1 MGYALRNCPVGNF
14 RVEASLQWRIGGLKI
29 LNMQTILKG
38 KTKEVVID
46 TSGPVIIIG
55 ESINPTRRKK
65 LVSTLQ
71 GNDFSFVLEL
81 AASQINSGA
90 DVLDVN
96 VGFPGVEDEKL
107 LPATVKVLQDNFDVP
122 LCLDSPNPKAIEAAL
137 KVAAGKCLINSVNG
151 EEKSLKTLLPVARE
165 YGAAI
170 IGLCMDDDGITHDP
184 EKRLSIAG
192 KIIERAVSMGI
203 KEEDVVIDP
212 LAMAVSADPNA
223 CLVTLETIRLIHQKL
238 GHNITQGA
246 SNISFGLPDRE
257 SLNAAY
263 MALSIYNGLTCPI
276 ANPEKITAA
285 VRAADL
291 VMGRDDFA
299 VRFVEYF
306 QSRNPQ

>member
-1 MGYALRNCPVGNF
+1 M
-14 RVEASLQWRIGGLKI
+14 K
-29 LNMQTILKG
+29 TILSG
-38 KTKEVVID
+38 RTKEIIID
-46 TSGPVIIIG
+46 TAGPVIIIG

-71 GNDFSFVLEL
+71 EHNFEYVLEL
-81 AASQINSGA
+81 AENQIKAGA

-96 VGFPGVEDEKL
+96 VGFPGVDDVKL
-107 LPATVKVLQDNFDVP
+107 LPEIVKVLQDNFDIP

-137 KVAAGKCLINSVNG
+137 KVAAGKYLINSVNG
-151 EEKSLKTLLPVARE
+151 EERSLNALLPVARA

-184 EKRLSIAG
+184 EKRLSIAE
-192 KIIERAVSMGI
+192 KIIDRAVRAGI
-203 KEEDVVIDP
+203 KAEDVVVDP
-212 LAMAVSADPNA
+212 LAMAVSADANA
-223 CLVTLETIRLIHQKL
+223 CLVTLETIRLVHQKL

-291 VMGRDDFA
+291 VLGRDDFA

-306 QSRNPQ
+306 QSRQQQ

>member
-1 MGYALRNCPVGNF
+1 
-14 RVEASLQWRIGGLKI
+14 
-29 LNMQTILKG
+29 MQTILKG
-38 KTKEVVID
+38 KTTEVIID
-46 TSGPVIIIG
+46 TAGPVIIIG

-71 GNDFSFVLEL
+71 ENNFEFVLEL
-81 AASQINSGA
+81 AAIQIKAGA

-96 VGFPGVEDEKL
+96 VGFPGVDDVKL
-107 LPATVKVLQDNFDVP
+107 LPETVKALQDHFDVP
-122 LCLDSPNPKAIEAAL
+122 LCLDSPNPKAVEAAL

-151 EEKSLKTLLPVARE
+151 EEKSLNALLPVAKE

-184 EKRLSIAG
+184 EKRLAIAE
-192 KIIERAVSMGI
+192 KIIERAVRAGI
-203 KEEDVVIDP
+203 KAEDVVIDP

-223 CLVTLETIRLIHQKL
+223 CMVTLETIRLVHQKL

-257 SLNAAY
+257 SLNAAF
-263 MALSIYNGLTCPI
+263 MTLAIYSGLTCPI
-276 ANPEKITAA
+276 ANPEKITSA
-285 VRAADL
+285 VRATDL
-291 VMGRDDFA
+291 VLGRDDFA

-306 QSRNPQ
+306 QRRQPQ